1 MMSKLKET
9 LKKNSFIFEM
19 HQKWQKAK
27 FQMVSSL
34 SPVAPAL
41 VSKIRYKNVFGKKLD
56 LKNPKTFNE
65 KLMWLKLN
73 QYANDPLVSQC
84 SDKYAV
90 REYVEKCGLGHT
102 LNDLLGA
109 WDHAEEIPWQQLPE
123 RFAIKCNHG
132 CGYNLICQDKS
143 GFDTKKA
150 EAQLNAWMKDDF
162 WKEYAEVH
170 YRTIPKKIICEKY
183 LEGKGNAL
191 PVDFKIYC
199 FNGEPVYI
207 GNFIER
213 DIVTDEILRGYF
225 TLDWKPSPV
234 FCGEMQPELFERPK
248 TLETMLEYARILA
261 KPFPFV
267 RVDFYEVDGKIYF
280 GELTFTPTGCLAT
293 YYTDEAQMKLGELLH
308 VKS

>member
-1 MMSKLKET
+1 MSNIKKL
-9 LKKNSFIFEM
+9 LKKNPLIFAA
-19 HQKWQKAK
+19 HQKYQKWK
-27 FQMVSSL
+27 FDKVSQLSL
-34 SPVAPAL
+34 TDPEK
-41 VSKIRYKNVFGKKLD
+41 VSKIRYKNIFGTEPD
-56 LKNPKTFNE
+56 LENPKTFNE
-65 KLMWLKLN
+65 KLLWLKLN
-73 QYANDPLVSQC
+73 KYADDPLVSQC

-90 REYVEKCGLGHT
+90 REYVEQCGLGHT
-102 LNDLLGA
+102 LNDLIGA
-109 WDHAEEIPWQQLPE
+109 WDDASEINWDSLPQ

-143 GFDTKKA
+143 KFDTKKA
-150 EAQLNAWMKDDF
+150 TEQLNQWMQEEF

-199 FNGEPVYI
+199 FRGKPEYI

-213 DIVTDEILRGYF
+213 DIVTDDILRGYF
-225 TLDWKPSPV
+225 DLDWNPSPV
-234 FCGEMQPELFERPK
+234 FKGEMQPELFERPK
-248 TLETMLEYARILA
+248 TLETMLEYAKILA

-293 YYTDEAQMKLGELLH
+293 YYTDEAQQKLGELLD
-308 VKS
+308 VKA

>member
-1 MMSKLKET
+1 MSNIKKL
-9 LKKNSFIFEM
+9 LKKNPLIFAV
-19 HQKWQKAK
+19 HQKYQKWK
-27 FQMVSSL
+27 FDKISEL
-34 SPVAPAL
+34 SVTDPEK
-41 VSKIRYKNVFGKKLD
+41 VSKIRYKNIFGAEPD
-56 LKNPKTFNE
+56 LNNPKTFNE
-65 KLMWLKLN
+65 KLLWLKLN
-73 QYANDPLVSQC
+73 KYADDPLVSQC

-102 LNDLLGA
+102 LNDLIGA
-109 WDHAEEIPWQQLPE
+109 WDKASDIDWESLPQ

-143 GFDTKKA
+143 KFDTKKA
-150 EAQLNAWMKDDF
+150 TEQLDQWMKEDF

-199 FNGEPVYI
+199 FNGKPEYI

-213 DIVTDEILRGYF
+213 DIVTDDILRGYF
-225 TLDWKPSPV
+225 DLDWKPSPV
-234 FCGEMQPELFERPK
+234 FKGEMQPELFERPK
-248 TLETMLEYARILA
+248 TLETMLEYAEILA

-293 YYTDEAQMKLGELLH
+293 YYTDEAQQKLGELLD

>member
-1 MMSKLKET
+1 MSKIKET
-9 LKKNSFIFEM
+9 LKKNPVIYRANEKY
-19 HQKWQKAK
+19 QKLK
-27 FQMVSSL
+27 FD
-34 SPVAPAL
+34 L
-41 VSKIRYKNVFGKKLD
+41 VSQLSLISPEKVSRIRYKNVFGTEPD
-56 LKNPKTFNE
+56 LENPKTFNE

-73 QYANDPLVSQC
+73 TYAKDPLVSQC

-90 REYVEKCGLGHT
+90 REYVEQCGLGHT
-102 LNDLLGA
+102 LNELIGV
-109 WDHAEEIPWQQLPE
+109 WDRAADIEWDRLPN

-143 GFDTKKA
+143 AFDTKKA
-150 EAQLNAWMKDDF
+150 AAQLDAWMKDDF

-183 LEGKGNAL
+183 LEGKKDAL
-191 PVDFKIYC
+191 PVDYKIYC
-199 FNGEPVYI
+199 FHGKPVYI

-213 DIVTDEILRGYF
+213 DLVTDDILRGYF
-225 TLDWKPSPV
+225 DLDWKPSDV
-234 FCGEMQPELFERPK
+234 FRYEMQPELFERPK
-248 TLETMLEYARILA
+248 SLEQMLEYAEILA

-293 YYTDEAQMKLGELLH
+293 YYTDEAQVKLGELLH
-308 VKS
+308 VK

>member
-1 MMSKLKET
+1 MSKIKKL
-9 LKKNSFIFEM
+9 LKKNPLIFAV
-19 HQKWQKAK
+19 HQKLQEKK
-27 FQMVSSL
+27 FKMVSEMSL
-34 SPVAPAL
+34 TDPEK
-41 VSKIRYKNVFGKKLD
+41 VSKIRYKNIFGVEPD
-56 LKNPKTFNE
+56 LENPKTFNE

-73 QYANDPLVSQC
+73 KYADDPLVSQC
-84 SDKYAV
+84 SDKYAA

-109 WDHAEEIPWQQLPE
+109 WDRAEDIDWSVLPQ

-143 GFDTKKA
+143 KFDTKKA
-150 EAQLNAWMKDDF
+150 TEQLNAWMKDDF

-199 FNGEPVYI
+199 FNGEPEYI

-213 DIVTDEILRGYF
+213 DLVTDEILRGYF
-225 TLDWKPSPV
+225 DLDWNPSPV
-234 FCGEMQPELFERPK
+234 FKGEMQPELFERPK

-293 YYTDEAQMKLGELLH
+293 YYTDEAQLKLGELLD
-308 VKS
+308 VRS

>member
-1 MMSKLKET
+1 MSKIKKL
-9 LKKNSFIFEM
+9 LKKNPLIFAV
-19 HQKWQKAK
+19 HQKLQEKK
-27 FQMVSSL
+27 FKMVSEMSL
-34 SPVAPAL
+34 TDPEK
-41 VSKIRYKNVFGKKLD
+41 VSKIRYKNIFGVEPD
-56 LKNPKTFNE
+56 LENPKTFNE

-73 QYANDPLVSQC
+73 KYADDPLVSQC
-84 SDKYAV
+84 SDKYAA

-102 LNDLLGA
+102 LNDLIGA
-109 WDHAEEIPWQQLPE
+109 WDRAEDIDWSSLPQ

-143 GFDTKKA
+143 KFDTKKA
-150 EAQLNAWMKDDF
+150 TEQLDAWMKDDF

-170 YRTIPKKIICEKY
+170 YRTIPKKIICENY

-199 FNGEPVYI
+199 FNGEPEYI

-213 DIVTDEILRGYF
+213 DLVTDEILRGYF
-225 TLDWKPSPV
+225 DLDWNPSPV
-234 FCGEMQPELFERPK
+234 FKGEMQPELFERPK

-293 YYTDEAQMKLGELLH
+293 YYTEEAQQKLGELLD

>member
-1 MMSKLKET
+1 MSKWKET
-9 LKKNSFIFEM
+9 LKKNKLIFDV
-19 HQKWQKAK
+19 HQKWQKHK
-27 FQMVSSL
+27 FKKISELSVSD
-34 SPVAPAL
+34 PER
-41 VSKIRYKNVFGKKLD
+41 VSKIRYKEVFGKELD
-56 LKNPKTFNE
+56 LENPKTFNE

-73 QYANDPLVSQC
+73 KYANDPLVSQC

-90 REYVEKCGLGHT
+90 REYVERCGLGDT
-102 LNDLLGA
+102 LNELLGV
-109 WDHAEEIPWQQLPE
+109 WDHASEIEWDKLPE

-132 CGYNLICQDKS
+132 CGYNLICQN
-143 GFDTKKA
+143 KA
-150 EAQLNAWMKDDF
+150 QFNTQRAVEQLDIWMKEDF

-170 YRTIPKKIICEKY
+170 YKTIPKKIICEKY

-199 FNGEPVYI
+199 FNGKPEFI

-225 TLDWKPSPV
+225 DLDWNPSSV
-234 FCGEMQPELFERPK
+234 FRYEMKTELFERPK
-248 TLETMLEYARILA
+248 TLEKMLEYAEILS

-293 YYTDEAQMKLGELLH
+293 YYTDEAQVKLGELLD
-308 VKS
+308 V

>member
-1 MMSKLKET
+1 MSKIKET
-9 LKKNSFIFEM
+9 LKKNPVIYRANEKY
-19 HQKWQKAK
+19 QKLK
-27 FQMVSSL
+27 FD
-34 SPVAPAL
+34 L
-41 VSKIRYKNVFGKKLD
+41 VSQLSLISPEKVSRIRYKNVFGTEPD
-56 LKNPKTFNE
+56 LENPKTFNE

-73 QYANDPLVSQC
+73 NYAKDPLVSQC

-90 REYVEKCGLGHT
+90 REYVEQCGLGHT
-102 LNDLLGA
+102 LNELIGV
-109 WDHAEEIPWQQLPE
+109 WDRAADIEWDRLPN

-143 GFDTKKA
+143 AFDTKKA
-150 EAQLNAWMKDDF
+150 AAQLDAWMKDDF

-183 LEGKGNAL
+183 LEGKKDAL
-191 PVDFKIYC
+191 PVDYKIYC
-199 FNGEPVYI
+199 FHGKPVYI

-213 DIVTDEILRGYF
+213 DLVTDDILRGYF
-225 TLDWKPSPV
+225 DLDWKPSDI
-234 FCGEMQPELFERPK
+234 FRYEMQPELFERPK
-248 TLETMLEYARILA
+248 SLEQMLEYAEILA

-293 YYTDEAQMKLGELLH
+293 YYTDEAQVKLGELLH
-308 VKS
+308 VK

>member
-1 MMSKLKET
+1 MSKWKQS
-9 LKKNSFIFEM
+9 LKKNPCYLM
-19 HQKWQKAK
+19 LQQKWRKLRFWMISQISV
-27 FQMVSSL
+27 VS
-34 SPVAPAL
+34 PEL
-41 VSKIRYKNVFGKKLD
+41 VSKIRYKEVFGKELD
-56 LKNPKTFNE
+56 LDNPKTFNE
-65 KLMWLKLN
+65 KLMWLKLRK
-73 QYANDPLVSQC
+73 YAQDSLVSQC

-90 REYVEKCGLGHT
+90 REYVEKCGLSET
-102 LNDLLGA
+102 LNGLIGV
-109 WDHAEEIPWQQLPE
+109 WDRASDIEWEKLPD

-143 GFDTKKA
+143 DFDIKKA
-150 EAQLNAWMKDDF
+150 TEQLDAWMKDDF

-170 YRTIPKKIICEKY
+170 YKTIPKKIICEEY

-199 FNGEPVYI
+199 FNGKPEYI

-213 DIVTDEILRGYF
+213 DLVTDEILRGYF
-225 TLDWKPSPV
+225 DLNWNPSPV
-234 FCGEMQPELFERPK
+234 FKGEMKPELFERPK
-248 TLETMLEYARILA
+248 SLEKMLEYAEVLA

-293 YYTDEAQMKLGELLH
+293 YYTDEAQLELGELLN
-308 VKS
+308 VR

>member
-1 MMSKLKET
+1 MSKIKELLKR
-9 LKKNSFIFEM
+9 NQYINQA
-19 HQKWQKAK
+19 HQKWQKIK
-27 FQMVSSL
+27 FQMISQMSVV
-34 SPVAPAL
+34 SPVM
-41 VSKIRYKNVFGKKLD
+41 VSKIRYKNIFGRKLD
-56 LKNPKTFNE
+56 LHNPKTFNE
-65 KLMWLKLN
+65 KLMWIKLN
-73 QYANDPLVSQC
+73 QYASDSLVSQC

-90 REYVEKCGLGHT
+90 REYVEKCGLGET
-102 LNDLLGA
+102 LNGLIGV
-109 WDHAEEIPWQQLPE
+109 WDKVEDIEWEKLPN

-143 GFDTKKA
+143 KFDIPEAA
-150 EAQLNAWMKDDF
+150 EQLRKWMKDDF

-170 YRTIPKKIICEKY
+170 YKKIPKKIICEEY

-199 FNGEPVYI
+199 FNGKPVYI

-213 DIVTDEILRGYF
+213 DIVTDKILRGYF
-225 TLDWKPSPV
+225 DLEWNPSPV
-234 FCGEMQPELFERPK
+234 FRYEMQTELFERPK
-248 TLETMLEYARILA
+248 QLEKMLEYAEILA

-293 YYTDEAQMKLGELLH
+293 YYTDKAQMELGELLN
-308 VKS
+308 VN

>member
-1 MMSKLKET
+1 MSKIKEI
-9 LKKNSFIFEM
+9 LKKNPMIFSM
-19 HQKWQKAK
+19 HQKWQKTK
-27 FQMVSSL
+27 FKMISQL
-34 SPVAPAL
+34 SVISPET
-41 VSKIRYKNVFGKKLD
+41 VSKIRYKNVFGKEMD

-73 QYANDPLVSQC
+73 KYANDPLVSQC
-84 SDKYAV
+84 SDKYAG

-102 LNDLLGA
+102 LNELIGA
-109 WDHAEEIPWQQLPE
+109 WDHAEDIEWEKLPH

-132 CGYNLICQDKS
+132 CGYNLICQDKDT
-143 GFDTKKA
+143 FDTKKA
-150 EAQLNAWMKDDF
+150 EEQLNLWMKDDF

-191 PVDFKIYC
+191 PVDYKIYC
-199 FNGEPVYI
+199 FNGEPLYI

-225 TLDWKPSPV
+225 DLDWKPSPV
-234 FCGEMQPELFERPK
+234 FKGEMQPELFERPE

-293 YYTDEAQMKLGELLH
+293 YYTDEAQMELGALLN
-308 VKS
+308 VK

>member
-1 MMSKLKET
+1 MSKIKKL
-9 LKKNSFIFEM
+9 LKKNPLIFAV
-19 HQKWQKAK
+19 HQKLQEKK
-27 FQMVSSL
+27 FKMVSEMSL
-34 SPVAPAL
+34 TDPEK
-41 VSKIRYKNVFGKKLD
+41 VSKIRYKNIFGVEPD
-56 LKNPKTFNE
+56 LENPKTFNE

-73 QYANDPLVSQC
+73 KYADDPLVSQC
-84 SDKYAV
+84 SDKYAA

-102 LNDLLGA
+102 LNDLIGA
-109 WDHAEEIPWQQLPE
+109 WDRAEDIDWSSLPQ

-143 GFDTKKA
+143 KFDTKKA
-150 EAQLNAWMKDDF
+150 TEQLDAWMKDDF

-199 FNGEPVYI
+199 FNGEPEYI

-213 DIVTDEILRGYF
+213 DLVTDEILRGYF
-225 TLDWKPSPV
+225 DLDWNPSPV
-234 FCGEMQPELFERPK
+234 FKGEMQPELFERPK

-293 YYTDEAQMKLGELLH
+293 YYTEEAQQKLGELLD

>member
-1 MMSKLKET
+1 MSSEWKQI
-9 LKKNSFIFEM
+9 LKKNPVIFAAHE
-19 HQKWQKAK
+19 KWQKLK
-27 FQMVSSL
+27 FKMVSEL
-34 SPVAPAL
+34 STISPEM
-41 VSKIRYKNVFGKKLD
+41 VSKIRYKNVFGTDLNLD
-56 LKNPKTFNE
+56 DPKTFNE

-73 QYANDPLVSQC
+73 KYANNPLVSQC

-90 REYVEKCGLGHT
+90 REYVEKCGLGET
-102 LNDLLGA
+102 LNELLGA
-109 WDHAEEIPWQQLPE
+109 WDKASEIPWEKLPK

-143 GFDTKKA
+143 KFDTKKA
-150 EAQLNAWMKDDF
+150 TEQLDAWMKEDF

-170 YRTIPKKIICEKY
+170 YKTIPKKIICEKY
-183 LEGKGNAL
+183 LEGKNDAL
-191 PVDFKIYC
+191 PVDYKIYC
-199 FNGEPVYI
+199 FHGNPVFI

-225 TLDWKPSPV
+225 DLDWNPSPV
-234 FCGEMQPELFERPK
+234 FRYEMKPELFERPK
-248 TLETMLEYARILA
+248 CLEKMLEYARILSR
-261 KPFPFV
+261 PFPFV

-293 YYTDEAQMKLGELLH
+293 YYTDEAQRKLGELLN

>member
-1 MMSKLKET
+1 MSRIKET
-9 LKKNSFIFEM
+9 LKKSPIIFSV
-19 HQKWQKAK
+19 HQRWQKLK
-27 FQMVSSL
+27 FKLISQL
-34 SPVAPAL
+34 SVIAPAF
-41 VSKIRYKNVFGKKLD
+41 VSKIRYKNTFGKKLN

-65 KLMWLKLN
+65 KLMWLKLKK
-73 QYANDPLVSQC
+73 YAKDPLVSQC

-102 LNDLLGA
+102 LNELIGV
-109 WDHAEEIPWQQLPE
+109 WDKAEEIDWEALPD
-123 RFAIKCNHG
+123 RFAMKCNHG

-143 GFDTKKA
+143 KLDKEKA
-150 EAQLNAWMKDDF
+150 VTQLNRWMKDDF

-170 YRTIPKKIICEKY
+170 YKSIPKKIICEKY
-183 LEGKGNAL
+183 LEGKEDAL

-199 FNGEPVYI
+199 FNGEPLFI

-213 DIVTDEILRGYF
+213 DIVTDQILRGYF
-225 TLDWKPSPV
+225 DLDWNPSPV
-234 FCGEMQPELFERPK
+234 FRYDMQPELFERPK
-248 TLETMLEYARILA
+248 TLETMLDYARILA

-293 YYTDEAQMKLGELLH
+293 YYTEEAQIELGELLN
-308 VKS
+308 VG

>member
-1 MMSKLKET
+1 MSKLKET
-9 LKKNSFIFEM
+9 LKKNKFIFGV
-19 HQKWQKAK
+19 HQKWQQVKFKA
-27 FQMVSSL
+27 VSAL
-34 SPVAPAL
+34 SPVAPEL
-41 VSKIRYKNVFGKKLD
+41 VSKIRYKNVFGKNPD
-56 LKNPKTFNE
+56 LKTPKTFNE

-73 QYANDPLVSQC
+73 EYADDPLVSQC

-90 REYVEKCGLGHT
+90 REYVTKCGLEHT
-102 LNDLLGA
+102 LNELLGA
-109 WDHAEEIPWQQLPE
+109 WDHAEEIPWDQLPE
-123 RFAIKCNHG
+123 RFALKCNHG

-143 GFDTKKA
+143 KLDVKNAVK
-150 EAQLNAWMKDDF
+150 QLNAWMKDDF

-191 PVDFKIYC
+191 PVDYKIYC
-199 FNGEPVYI
+199 FHGEPVYI

-225 TLDWKPSPV
+225 DLDWNPSPV
-234 FCGEMQPELFERPK
+234 FKGEMQPELFERPK
-248 TLETMLEYARILA
+248 TLETMLDYARILA

-293 YYTDEAQMKLGELLH
+293 YYTEKAQMKLGEMLH
-308 VKS
+308 VRS

>member
-1 MMSKLKET
+1 MSSKWKQI
-9 LKKNSFIFEM
+9 LKKNPVIFAAHE
-19 HQKWQKAK
+19 KWQKLK
-27 FQMVSSL
+27 FKMVSEL
-34 SPVAPAL
+34 SVISPET
-41 VSKIRYKNVFGKKLD
+41 VSKIRYKNVFGTKLNLD
-56 LKNPKTFNE
+56 DPKTFNE

-73 QYANDPLVSQC
+73 KYANDPLVSQC

-90 REYVEKCGLGHT
+90 REYVEKCGLGET
-102 LNDLLGA
+102 LNELLGV
-109 WDHAEEIPWQQLPE
+109 WDKASEIPWEKLPK

-143 GFDTKKA
+143 KFDTKKA
-150 EAQLNAWMKDDF
+150 TAQLDAWMKEDF

-170 YRTIPKKIICEKY
+170 YKTIPKKIICEKY
-183 LEGKGNAL
+183 LEGKNDAL
-191 PVDFKIYC
+191 PVDYKIYC
-199 FNGEPVYI
+199 FHGKPVFI

-225 TLDWKPSPV
+225 DLDWNPSPV
-234 FCGEMQPELFERPK
+234 FRYEMKPELFERPK
-248 TLETMLEYARILA
+248 SLEKMLEYAKILSR
-261 KPFPFV
+261 PFPFV

-293 YYTDEAQMKLGELLH
+293 YYTDEAQRKLGELLN

>member
-1 MMSKLKET
+1 MSNLKQT
-9 LKKNSFIFEM
+9 LKKNKTIFAL
-19 HQKWQKAK
+19 HQRLQKLK
-27 FQMVSSL
+27 FQAVSQL
-34 SPVAPAL
+34 SVVAPET
-41 VSKIRYKNVFGKKLD
+41 VSKIRYKNVFGTELN
-56 LKNPKTFNE
+56 LENPKTFNE
-65 KLMWLKLN
+65 KLMWLKLRK
-73 QYANDPLVSQC
+73 YANHPLVSQC

-102 LNDLLGA
+102 LNDLLGV
-109 WDHAEEIPWQQLPE
+109 WDKASDIDWERLPQ

-132 CGYNLICQDKS
+132 CGYNLICQDKAK
-143 GFDTKKA
+143 FDVKKA
-150 EAQLNAWMKDDF
+150 TEQLNIWMKEDF

-170 YRTIPKKIICEKY
+170 YKTIPKKIICEKY

-199 FNGEPVYI
+199 FHGKPVYI

-213 DIVTDEILRGYF
+213 DLVTDEILRGYF
-225 TLDWKPSPV
+225 DLDWNPSPV
-234 FCGEMQPELFERPK
+234 FKGEMRPELFERPK
-248 TLETMLEYARILA
+248 TLETMLEYAEILA

-293 YYTDEAQMKLGELLH
+293 YYTDEAQLKLGELLD

>member
-1 MMSKLKET
+1 MSKIKKL
-9 LKKNSFIFEM
+9 LKKNPLIFAV
-19 HQKWQKAK
+19 HQKLQEKK
-27 FQMVSSL
+27 FKMVSEMSL
-34 SPVAPAL
+34 TDPEK
-41 VSKIRYKNVFGKKLD
+41 VSKIRYKNIFGVEPD
-56 LKNPKTFNE
+56 LENPKTFNE

-73 QYANDPLVSQC
+73 KYADDPLVSQC
-84 SDKYAV
+84 SDKYAA

-102 LNDLLGA
+102 LNELLGA
-109 WDHAEEIPWQQLPE
+109 WDRAEDIDWSVLPQ

-143 GFDTKKA
+143 KFDTKKA
-150 EAQLNAWMKDDF
+150 TEQLNAWMKDDF

-199 FNGEPVYI
+199 FNGEPEYI

-213 DIVTDEILRGYF
+213 DLVTDEILRGYF
-225 TLDWKPSPV
+225 DLDWNPSPV
-234 FCGEMQPELFERPK
+234 FKGEMQPELFERPK

-293 YYTDEAQMKLGELLH
+293 YYTDEAQLKLGELLD

>member
-1 MMSKLKET
+1 MSKIKET
-9 LKKNSFIFEM
+9 LKKNPVIYRANEKY
-19 HQKWQKAK
+19 QKLK
-27 FQMVSSL
+27 FD
-34 SPVAPAL
+34 L
-41 VSKIRYKNVFGKKLD
+41 VSQLSMISPEKVSRIRYKNVFGTEPD
-56 LKNPKTFNE
+56 LENPKTFNE

-73 QYANDPLVSQC
+73 TYAKDPLVSQC

-90 REYVEKCGLGHT
+90 REYVEQCGLGHT
-102 LNDLLGA
+102 LNELIGV
-109 WDHAEEIPWQQLPE
+109 WDRAADIEWDRLPN

-143 GFDTKKA
+143 AFDTKKA
-150 EAQLNAWMKDDF
+150 AAQLDAWMKDDF

-183 LEGKGNAL
+183 LEGKKDAL
-191 PVDFKIYC
+191 PVDYKIYC
-199 FNGEPVYI
+199 FHGKPVYI

-213 DIVTDEILRGYF
+213 DIVTDDILRGYF
-225 TLDWKPSPV
+225 DLDWKPSDV
-234 FCGEMQPELFERPK
+234 FRYEMQPELFERPK
-248 TLETMLEYARILA
+248 SLEQMLEYAEILA

-293 YYTDEAQMKLGELLH
+293 YYTDEAQVKLGELLH
-308 VKS
+308 VK

>member
-1 MMSKLKET
+1 MSKLKET
-9 LKKNSFIFEM
+9 LKKNKFIFGV
-19 HQKWQKAK
+19 HQKWQQVKFKA
-27 FQMVSSL
+27 VSAL
-34 SPVAPAL
+34 SPVAPEL
-41 VSKIRYKNVFGKKLD
+41 VSKIRYKNVFGKNPD
-56 LKNPKTFNE
+56 LKAPKTFNE

-73 QYANDPLVSQC
+73 EYADDPLVSQC

-90 REYVEKCGLGHT
+90 REYVTKCGLEHT
-102 LNDLLGA
+102 LNELLGA
-109 WDHAEEIPWQQLPE
+109 WDHAEEIPWDQLPE
-123 RFAIKCNHG
+123 RFALKCNHG

-143 GFDTKKA
+143 KLEVKNA
-150 EAQLNAWMKDDF
+150 VKQLNAWMKDDF

-191 PVDFKIYC
+191 PVDYKIYC
-199 FNGEPVYI
+199 FHGEPVYI

-225 TLDWKPSPV
+225 DLDWNPSPV
-234 FCGEMQPELFERPK
+234 FKGEMQPELFERPK
-248 TLETMLEYARILA
+248 TLETMLDYARILA

-293 YYTDEAQMKLGELLH
+293 YYTEEAQMKLGEMLH
-308 VKS
+308 VRS

>member
-1 MMSKLKET
+1 MSKIKEI
-9 LKKNSFIFEM
+9 LKKNPVVFSA
-19 HQKWQKAK
+19 HQKWQKLK
-27 FQMVSSL
+27 FKMVSQL
-34 SPVAPAL
+34 SVVSPET
-41 VSKIRYKNVFGKKLD
+41 VSKIRYKNVFGNELD
-56 LKNPKTFNE
+56 LENPKTFNE
-65 KLMWLKLN
+65 MLMWLKLKK
-73 QYANDPLVSQC
+73 YANDPLVSQC

-109 WDHAEEIPWQQLPE
+109 WDQAEEIDWDKLPE

-143 GFDTKKA
+143 KFDVRKA
-150 EAQLNAWMKDDF
+150 AEQLNVWMKEDF

-170 YRTIPKKIICEKY
+170 YKTIPKKIICEKY
-183 LEGKGNAL
+183 LEGKNDAL

-225 TLDWKPSPV
+225 DLDWNPSPV
-234 FCGEMQPELFERPK
+234 FRYEMQTELFECPK

-261 KPFPFV
+261 KPYPFV
-267 RVDFYEVDGKIYF
+267 RVDFYEVDGNIYF

-293 YYTDEAQMKLGELLH
+293 YYTDEAQVKLGELLD
-308 VKS
+308 VK

>member
-1 MMSKLKET
+1 MSKLKET
-9 LKKNSFIFEM
+9 LKKNKFIFGV
-19 HQKWQKAK
+19 HQKWQQVKFKA
-27 FQMVSSL
+27 VSAL
-34 SPVAPAL
+34 SPVAPEL
-41 VSKIRYKNVFGKKLD
+41 VSKIRYKNVFGKNPD
-56 LKNPKTFNE
+56 LKTPKTFNE

-73 QYANDPLVSQC
+73 EYADDPLVSQC

-90 REYVEKCGLGHT
+90 REYVTKCGLEHT
-102 LNDLLGA
+102 LNELLGA
-109 WDHAEEIPWQQLPE
+109 WDHAEEIPWEQLPE
-123 RFAIKCNHG
+123 RFALKCNHG

-143 GFDTKKA
+143 KLDVKNAVK
-150 EAQLNAWMKDDF
+150 QLDDWMKDDF

-191 PVDFKIYC
+191 PVDYKIYC
-199 FNGEPVYI
+199 FHGEPVYI

-225 TLDWKPSPV
+225 DLDWNPSPV
-234 FCGEMQPELFERPK
+234 FKGEMQSELFERPK
-248 TLETMLEYARILA
+248 TLETMLDYARILA

-293 YYTDEAQMKLGELLH
+293 YYTEEAQMKLGEMLH
-308 VKS
+308 VRS

>member
-1 MMSKLKET
+1 MSKIKET
-9 LKKNSFIFEM
+9 LKKNPVIYRANEKY
-19 HQKWQKAK
+19 QKLK
-27 FQMVSSL
+27 FD
-34 SPVAPAL
+34 L
-41 VSKIRYKNVFGKKLD
+41 VSQLSLISPEKVSRIRYKNVFGIEPD
-56 LKNPKTFNE
+56 LENPKTFNE

-73 QYANDPLVSQC
+73 TYAKDPLVSQC

-90 REYVEKCGLGHT
+90 REYVEQCGLGHT
-102 LNDLLGA
+102 LNELIGV
-109 WDHAEEIPWQQLPE
+109 WDRAADIEWDRLPN

-143 GFDTKKA
+143 AFDMKKA
-150 EAQLNAWMKDDF
+150 AAQLDAWMKDDF

-183 LEGKGNAL
+183 LEGKKDAL
-191 PVDFKIYC
+191 PVDYKIYC
-199 FNGEPVYI
+199 FHGKPVYI

-213 DIVTDEILRGYF
+213 DLVTDDILRGYF
-225 TLDWKPSPV
+225 DLDWKPSDV
-234 FCGEMQPELFERPK
+234 FRYEMQPELFERPK
-248 TLETMLEYARILA
+248 SLEQMLEYAEILA

-293 YYTDEAQMKLGELLH
+293 YYTDEAQVKLGELLH
-308 VKS
+308 VK

>member
-1 MMSKLKET
+1 MSKVKQY
-9 LKKNSFIFEM
+9 LKKNQAIFAAY
-19 HQKWQKAK
+19 QRWQKLK
-27 FQMVSSL
+27 FKMVSEL
-34 SPVAPAL
+34 SVISPEM
-41 VSKIRYKNVFGKKLD
+41 VSKIRYKNVFGTELNLD
-56 LKNPKTFNE
+56 DPKTFNE

-73 QYANDPLVSQC
+73 KYANDPLVSQC

-90 REYVEKCGLGHT
+90 REYVEKCGLGET
-102 LNDLLGA
+102 LNELLGV
-109 WDHAEEIPWQQLPE
+109 WDRASEIPWDKLPR

-143 GFDTKKA
+143 KFDTKKA
-150 EAQLNAWMKDDF
+150 TEQLDAWMREDF

-170 YRTIPKKIICEKY
+170 YKTIPKKIICEKY
-183 LEGKGNAL
+183 LEGKKDAL
-191 PVDFKIYC
+191 PVDYKIYC
-199 FNGEPVYI
+199 FHGEPVFI

-225 TLDWKPSPV
+225 DLDWNPSPV
-234 FCGEMQPELFERPK
+234 FRYEMKPELFERPK
-248 TLETMLEYARILA
+248 SLEKMLEYAKILSR
-261 KPFPFV
+261 PFPFV

-293 YYTDEAQMKLGELLH
+293 YYTDEAQQKLGELLN

>member
-1 MMSKLKET
+1 MSKIKKL
-9 LKKNSFIFEM
+9 LKKNPLIFAV
-19 HQKWQKAK
+19 HQKLQEKK
-27 FQMVSSL
+27 FKMVSEMSL
-34 SPVAPAL
+34 TDPEK
-41 VSKIRYKNVFGKKLD
+41 VSKIRYKNIFGVEPD
-56 LKNPKTFNE
+56 LENPKTFNE

-73 QYANDPLVSQC
+73 KYADDPLVSQC
-84 SDKYAV
+84 SDKYAA

-102 LNDLLGA
+102 LNELLGA
-109 WDHAEEIPWQQLPE
+109 WDRAEDIDWSVLPQ

-143 GFDTKKA
+143 KFDTKKA
-150 EAQLNAWMKDDF
+150 TEQLNAWMKDDF

-199 FNGEPVYI
+199 FNGEPEYI

-213 DIVTDEILRGYF
+213 DLVTDEILRGYF
-225 TLDWKPSPV
+225 DLNWNPSPV
-234 FCGEMQPELFERPK
+234 FKGEMQPELFERPK

-293 YYTDEAQMKLGELLH
+293 YYTDEAQRKLGELLD

>member
-1 MMSKLKET
+1 MSKIKEI
-9 LKKNSFIFEM
+9 LKKNPMIFSM
-19 HQKWQKAK
+19 HQKWQKTK
-27 FQMVSSL
+27 FKMISQLSVVS
-34 SPVAPAL
+34 PET
-41 VSKIRYKNVFGKKLD
+41 VSKIRYKNVFGKEMD
-56 LKNPKTFNE
+56 LENPKTFNE

-73 QYANDPLVSQC
+73 KYANDPLVSQC
-84 SDKYAV
+84 SDKYAG

-102 LNDLLGA
+102 LNELIGA
-109 WDHAEEIPWQQLPE
+109 WDHAEDIEWEKLPH

-132 CGYNLICQDKS
+132 CGYNLICQDKDT
-143 GFDTKKA
+143 FDTKKA
-150 EAQLNAWMKDDF
+150 EEQLNLWMKDDF

-191 PVDFKIYC
+191 PVDYKIYC
-199 FNGEPVYI
+199 FNGEPLYI

-225 TLDWKPSPV
+225 DLDWNPSPV
-234 FCGEMQPELFERPK
+234 FKGEMQPELFERPE

-293 YYTDEAQMKLGELLH
+293 YYTDEAQMELGALLD
-308 VKS
+308 VK

>member
-1 MMSKLKET
+1 MMSRVKQI
-9 LKKNSFIFEM
+9 LKKNPFIFAA
-19 HQKWQKAK
+19 HQKWQKLK
-27 FQMVSSL
+27 FKMVSQL
-34 SPVAPAL
+34 SVISPKT
-41 VSKIRYKNVFGKKLD
+41 VSKIRYKNVFGTALNLD
-56 LKNPKTFNE
+56 NPKTFNE

-73 QYANDPLVSQC
+73 KYANDPLVSQC

-90 REYVEKCGLGHT
+90 REYVEHCGLGET
-102 LNDLLGA
+102 LNDLIGV
-109 WDHAEEIPWQQLPE
+109 WDKASEIPWEKLPE

-143 GFDTKKA
+143 EFDTKKA
-150 EAQLNAWMKDDF
+150 AEQLDAWMKEDF

-170 YRTIPKKIICEKY
+170 YKTIPKKIICEKY
-183 LEGKGNAL
+183 LEGKDDAL

-199 FNGEPVYI
+199 FHGKPVYI

-213 DIVTDEILRGYF
+213 NIVTDEILRGYF
-225 TLDWKPSPV
+225 DLDWKPSEV
-234 FCGEMQPELFERPK
+234 FRYEMQPELFERPK
-248 TLETMLEYARILA
+248 SLNKMLEYAEILA

-293 YYTDEAQMKLGELLH
+293 YYTDEAQVKLGELLN
-308 VKS
+308 VK